1 MFLPSDLLLQSNGHL
16 LVHYLCVL
24 VFRPAT
30 RRLIMAF
37 EIELLLGDALA
48 AVEDSRMSPSAMI
61 VTDIVQVQVQ
71 QRSPSAG
78 LVTNLR
84 ASANR
89 ILGPHE
95 DRGIDFVLSIQ

>member
-71 QRSPSAG
+71 QRSLSAG
-78 LVTNLR
+78 LVTNL
-84 ASANR
+84 
-89 ILGPHE
+89 
-95 DRGIDFVLSIQ
+95 